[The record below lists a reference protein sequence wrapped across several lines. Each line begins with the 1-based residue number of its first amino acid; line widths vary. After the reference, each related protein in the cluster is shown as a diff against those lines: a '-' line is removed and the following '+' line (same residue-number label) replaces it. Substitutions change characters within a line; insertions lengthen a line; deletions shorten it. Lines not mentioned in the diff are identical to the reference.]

1 MIQFGLYNS
10 VASPPAGEAIVRAVA
25 EAIREAE
32 VAETA
37 GFDGCFVGEH
47 HQDPKGFLP
56 SPMMLLSAIAART
69 TRMKVGTGVLLLPL
83 HEPYRVAEYA
93 ATLDVI
99 SNGRAILGVG
109 AGYQQNDFAPF
120 GVAVKD
126 RGAAMDESLGVVR
139 ALLEQERVTH
149 KGARFTLDNL
159 TVTPRPVQTPRPE
172 IWVTGWS
179 PAGIRRAARYGDRW
193 FPDPLQHMQI
203 ITRLVETYRAEVNK
217 QGGVPRVAL
226 FRDAWVA
233 PTRARAFE
241 EYGEVMLPVTKYY
254 WKNGAY
260 NAADPVL
267 SSIQDENDVTLER
280 MAEDRL
286 IIGSPADCVEQVQ
299 RWHREVGADYF
310 VLRFRQAH
318 AGGPPHA
325 AVCRAIELFGAEVIR
340 PLSATTTPR
349 QGDAR

>member
-32 VAETA
+32 VAEAA

-69 TRMKVGTGVLLLPL
+69 TRLKVGTGVLLLPL
-83 HEPYRVAEYA
+83 HAPYRVAEYA

-109 AGYQQNDFAPF
+109 AGYQANDFAPF
-120 GVAVKD
+120 GVAVQD
-126 RGAAMDESLGVVR
+126 RGTVMDESLGVVR

-149 KGARFTLDNL
+149 RGARFSLDNV

-179 PAGIRRAARYGDRW
+179 PAGIRRAARHGDRW
-193 FPDPLQHMQI
+193 FPDSLQHLSI
-203 ITRLVETYRAEVNK
+203 VTRLVETYRAEVQK
-217 QGGVPRVAL
+217 HGGVPRVAL

-233 PTRARAFE
+233 STRAAAFA
-241 EYGEVMLPVTKYY
+241 EYGEIMLPVTKYY
-254 WKNGAY
+254 WTNGAY
-260 NAADPVL
+260 NPADPVL
-267 SSIQDENDVTLER
+267 STIKAEADITLER

-286 IIGSPADCVEQVQ
+286 IIGSPADCIAQVR
-299 RWHREVGADYF
+299 RWNRAVGADYF

-325 AVCRAIELFGAEVIR
+325 AVCRAIELFGAEVVR
-340 PLSATTTPR
+340 PLRDTPNPR

>member
-10 VASPPAGEAIVRAVA
+10 VASPPAGEEIVRAVA

-69 TRMKVGTGVLLLPL
+69 TRLKVGTGVLLLPL
-83 HEPYRVAEYA
+83 HDPYRVAEYA

-99 SNGRAILGVG
+99 SKGRAILGVG
-109 AGYQQNDFAPF
+109 VGYQPNDFAPF

-126 RGAAMDESLGVVR
+126 RGAVMDESLGIVR

-149 KGARFTLDNL
+149 KGPRFTHDNL
-159 TVTPRPVQTPRPE
+159 TVTPRPVQKPRPE

-193 FPDPLQHMQI
+193 FPDPLQHMAI
-203 ITRLVETYRAEVNK
+203 ITRLVETYRAEVKK

-233 PTRARAFE
+233 PRVRPPSRSTAR
-241 EYGEVMLPVTKYY
+241 
-254 WKNGAY
+254 
-260 NAADPVL
+260 
-267 SSIQDENDVTLER
+267 S
-280 MAEDRL
+280 
-286 IIGSPADCVEQVQ
+286 C
-299 RWHREVGADYF
+299 
-310 VLRFRQAH
+310 
-318 AGGPPHA
+318 
-325 AVCRAIELFGAEVIR
+325 CRSRSTTGRTA
-340 PLSATTTPR
+340 PTTTPTPCCR
-349 QGDAR
+349 PSRTRTTSPSSAWRRTGSSSGRPPTAWSRCSAGTARSAPIISCCAFATRTRAGRPTPPCAGPSSCSAPRSFDH